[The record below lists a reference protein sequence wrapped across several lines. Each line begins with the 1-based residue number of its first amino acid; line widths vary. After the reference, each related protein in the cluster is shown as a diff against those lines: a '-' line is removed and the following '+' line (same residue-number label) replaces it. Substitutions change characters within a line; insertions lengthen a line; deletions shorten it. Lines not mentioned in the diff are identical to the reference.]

1 LIYIILL
8 FFAFI
13 FIILLGLYKNAEIQF
28 SPILGFMIGTLI
40 SYEEI
45 DDDNIEYTLQC
56 CLVFISLT
64 VVWNQ
69 EING

>member
-1 LIYIILL
+1 MIVVVVLLSFFCIVLLYGIY
-8 FFAFI
+8 
-13 FIILLGLYKNAEIQF
+13 KTAEIQF
-28 SPILGFMIGTLI
+28 SPVVGFMIGALI

-45 DDDNIEYTLQC
+45 EDDNIEYTLQC

-69 EING
+69 KING